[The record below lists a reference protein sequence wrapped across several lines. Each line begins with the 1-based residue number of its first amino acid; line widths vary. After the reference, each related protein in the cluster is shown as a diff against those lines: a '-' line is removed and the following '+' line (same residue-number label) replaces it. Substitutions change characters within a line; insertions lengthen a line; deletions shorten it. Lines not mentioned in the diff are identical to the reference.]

1 MDLNL
6 TQEQQLIRDAA
17 RDFLARECPGAHVR
31 AMENDAQGYSP
42 ALWQSMAELGWMG
55 LALPEEYGGVGSGFL
70 ELCLL
75 LEEHGRYRVPSP
87 FLATVVLCA
96 LPIAAFGKAR
106 QRSAILP
113 AIAAGK
119 QVLSYAEC
127 EANADWEAS
136 AISLT
141 ATARGADYVLSGEK
155 LFVPYAAA
163 AHTLLVASR
172 TGGKGSN
179 GITLFLVDTASQ
191 GIACESM
198 HTVARDHQ
206 DRVIFRGVRVP
217 RTHVLGKAGQ
227 GWRIVEAIRRWGAAA
242 RCAEMIG
249 GAGRVLDM
257 TIEYANMREQFGRP
271 IGSFQAIQHHCA
283 DMAVDVLGARF
294 IAYEAIW
301 RLSERLDAS
310 AEVSMAKAWVS
321 DACQRVCALAHQVH
335 GAIGFTQEHDLQL
348 YSRAAEAA
356 SASFGD
362 ADLHREK
369 IAERLGLFS

>member
-17 RDFLARECPGAHVR
+17 RDLLARECPGAHVR
-31 AMENDAQGYSP
+31 AMESDAKGYSP

-75 LEEHGRYRVPSP
+75 VEEHGRYRMPSP
-87 FLATVVLCA
+87 FLATVALCA
-96 LPIAAFGKAR
+96 LPIAAFGNAR

-113 AIAAGK
+113 AVAAGE

-136 AISLT
+136 AISLS
-141 ATARGADYVLSGEK
+141 ATARGTNYVLSGEK
-155 LFVPYAAA
+155 LFVPYAGA
-163 AHTLLVASR
+163 AHTLLVAAR
-172 TGGKGSN
+172 TSGKGDN
-179 GITLFLVDTASQ
+179 GITLFLIDTASP
-191 GIACESM
+191 GITCESL

-206 DRVIFRGVRVP
+206 ERVIFRGVRVP
-217 RTHVLGKAGQ
+217 RTHILGKAGK

-242 RCAEMIG
+242 RCAEMVG

-257 TIEYANMREQFGRP
+257 TLEYANMREQFGRP

-301 RLSERLDAS
+301 RLSEGLDAA

-321 DACQRVCALAHQVH
+321 DAYQRVCALAHQVH
-335 GAIGFTQEHDLQL
+335 GAIGFTKEHDLQL
-348 YSRAAEAA
+348 YSRAAETAA
-356 SASFGD
+356 ASFGD
-362 ADLHREK
+362 ADFHREK
-369 IAERLGLFS
+369 TAERLGLLN